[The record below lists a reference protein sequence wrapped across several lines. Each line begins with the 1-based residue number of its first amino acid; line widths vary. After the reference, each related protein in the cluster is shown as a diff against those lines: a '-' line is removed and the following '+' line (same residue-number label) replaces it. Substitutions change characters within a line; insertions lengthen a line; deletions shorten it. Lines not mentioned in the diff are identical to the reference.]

1 MKIELNGEHQRE
13 RAILVGC
20 GQKQKEWEIRATVSE
35 LEQLTETAGAETI
48 HTVFQFRDRY
58 DAKWLVGKGKA
69 TEIADLAETDDIDL
83 VIFDQEL
90 SPAQIFHLEA
100 VFPCKVIDRT
110 QLILD
115 IFARRAQTK
124 EGRLQV
130 ELAQLQYMLPR
141 LTGKGKEMSRL
152 GGGIGTRGPGE
163 KKLETDRRH
172 IRNQISDLKKHL
184 EDVKK
189 HRRLHQERRSKQS
202 LYQIALVGYTNA
214 GKSTLLNKLTGADV
228 LAENQLFAT
237 LDPTTRSLELPSGKE
252 VLITDTVG
260 FIRNLPHHLIAAF
273 RSTLEQVRE
282 ANLLLHVV
290 DMSHPEMTAQI
301 NAVEQVLT
309 DLGAG
314 HLPTLMIYNKKDLS
328 HLHEVEKNIQDR
340 IQITAKNDRDIVYL
354 KEKIESHMQ
363 RDDVRAQIELPVAR
377 GEWIAELYRAG
388 EVLHVTSEEE
398 YMRMQVRMSKLA
410 FEQLSRDLKSVV
422 FENQV

>member
-35 LEQLTETAGAETI
+35 LEQLTETAGAEPI

-309 DLGAG
+309 DLDAG